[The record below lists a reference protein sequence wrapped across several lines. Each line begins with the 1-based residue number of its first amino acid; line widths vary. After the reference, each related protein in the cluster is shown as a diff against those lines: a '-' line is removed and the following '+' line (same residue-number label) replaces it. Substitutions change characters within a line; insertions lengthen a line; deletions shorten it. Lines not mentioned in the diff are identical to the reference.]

1 MLHLLQTAEATGRDG
16 RPEWF
21 ILTGLIH
28 DLGKLLCMF
37 DEPQRAV
44 VGDTFPLGCPFS
56 DKIVYSEFFDLNP
69 DLERA
74 EFQRPFG
81 RYSEGCGLDIVL

>member
-1 MLHLLQTAEATGRDG
+1 MPTMFQPRQFVGS
-16 RPEWF
+16 
-21 ILTGLIH
+21 
-28 DLGKLLCMF
+28 DLA
-37 DEPQRAV
+37 DSRAV

-81 RYSEGCGLDIVL
+81 RYSEGCGLDSVVMSWGHDE